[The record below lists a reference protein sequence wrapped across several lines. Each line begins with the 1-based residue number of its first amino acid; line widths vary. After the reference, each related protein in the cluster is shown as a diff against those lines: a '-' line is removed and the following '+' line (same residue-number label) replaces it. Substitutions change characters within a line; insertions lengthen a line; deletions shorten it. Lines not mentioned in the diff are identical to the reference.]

1 MESILC
7 LVTHETVMRC
17 SLLDYFHY
25 SPEWFNSEPNMNY
38 CSIRYISE
46 VNGEN
51 IDNGYIYGGPKKK
64 LVI

>member
-1 MESILC
+1 
-7 LVTHETVMRC
+7 MRC

-25 SPEWFNSEPNMNY
+25 SPEWFNSESNMDN
-38 CSIRYISE
+38 CSVRYISE
-46 VNGEN
+46 VNEEN